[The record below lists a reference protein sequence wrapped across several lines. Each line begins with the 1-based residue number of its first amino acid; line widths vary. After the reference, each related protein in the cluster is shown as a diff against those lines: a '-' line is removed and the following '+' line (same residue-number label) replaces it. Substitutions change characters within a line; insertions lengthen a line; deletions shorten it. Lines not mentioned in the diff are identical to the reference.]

1 MAKRKSSRDFN
12 MNYTYEIFKWQKR
25 SFIQEFQNDKEIPG
39 NYVSLS
45 SVVNTNNTYFK
56 GSELHLRIRKWLKE
70 NHPELLI

>member
-1 MAKRKSSRDFN
+1 
-12 MNYTYEIFKWQKR
+12 MNYTYKIFTWQKR
-25 SFIQEFQNDKEIPG
+25 SFIQEFQNDKEISG

-56 GSELHLRIRKWLKE
+56 GSKLHHRVRKWLLK